1 MAERIKF
8 RPPPEPAHVSLVRQ
22 YEDLVAILKY
32 IRDKGQEVIDQ
43 GFDRVSSKIGFVVA
57 TTVPVTAEV
66 GKDGKI
72 NNLLMRG
79 KHLEGTLFDEIL
91 LPALS
96 EKIKGKQIPVAKGS
110 APSEG
115 NYDFYLLWF
124 DALKLKLGA
133 GQFRPPPEPAHF
145 RLAAEL
151 ARFRPPPEPAHV
163 SFRPPPEPAHF
174 HLTEELAQF
183 LRGQST
189 SFLGRFRPPPE
200 PAHWFLPGA
209 LITQEE
215 QVLIVALDE
224 VYPELRLVERIS
236 ASRLGEEV
244 MLNPQPLP
252 PRALAEA
259 LVKILSPVP
268 DPWREG
274 PSPEPWRELSAALA
288 KVMAANPQPQPWR
301 ARMLE
306 EVAEVISRYGP
317 LSDLGKTSREE

>member
-1 MAERIKF
+1 
-8 RPPPEPAHVSLVRQ
+8 LVRQ

-43 GFDRVSSKIGFVVA
+43 SFDKVSSKIGFVVA

-72 NNLLMRG
+72 DNLKMRG
-79 KHLEGTLFDEIL
+79 QHLEGTLFDEIM

-96 EKIKGKQIPVAKGS
+96 EKIKGKQISVAKGS
-110 APSEG
+110 ALSKG
-115 NYDFYLLWF
+115 HYDFYVLWF

-151 ARFRPPPEPAHV
+151 ARFRPPPEPAHA
-163 SFRPPPEPAHF
+163 FRPPPEPAHF

-183 LRGQST
+183 LRGSAA

-200 PAHWFLPGA
+200 PAHWFNPGD

-215 QVLIVALDE
+215 EVLIVALDE

-236 ASRLGEEV
+236 ASRHGEEV

-252 PRALAEA
+252 PSPLVEA
-259 LVKILSPVP
+259 LVKILGPSP

-274 PSPEPWRELSAALA
+274 PLPDPWRELSVALA
-288 KVMAANPQPQPWR
+288 KVIASGPQPDPWR
-301 ARMLE
+301 GRMLE
-306 EVAEVISRYGP
+306 ELAEVIRRYSP
-317 LSDLGKTSREE
+317 RPEPWKTSREE